1 MAFFHT
7 EVANGIYL
15 ISSDLG
21 GPDGGG
27 RCMLPGKATANSYL
41 VEGRDKAL
49 LFDSAVNEPG
59 LAQYV
64 QTVTDKPVMPVLSHG
79 HIDHIYYLED
89 FPEVWLHPADLPLL
103 RGKGIG
109 SRRVKPMPTV
119 HELADGDV
127 IDLGGRL
134 LDVIHIPGHTMGSVL
149 LLDRDTR
156 VLLSGDTGTRRLLYG
171 ISGHVPTEAFCRQ
184 LHALESRPFDW
195 MYSAHDRCALPKDH
209 LHTMIDAIQND
220 LPTAKRVFSI
230 PFWGGLRCF
239 TRGKE
244 TELSYFDM
252 AYWGKRR

>member
-1 MAFFHT
+1 MGT
-7 EVANGIYL
+7 
-15 ISSDLG
+15 S
-21 GPDGGG
+21 
-27 RCMLPGKATANSYL
+27 
-41 VEGRDKAL
+41 
-49 LFDSAVNEPG
+49 
-59 LAQYV
+59 
-64 QTVTDKPVMPVLSHG
+64 LS
-79 HIDHIYYLED
+79 
-89 FPEVWLHPADLPLL
+89 
-103 RGKGIG
+103 
-109 SRRVKPMPTV
+109 
-119 HELADGDV
+119 DGDV